1 MIRFS
6 VNEIDWIGLQGRSV
20 RGDLKGLLA
29 LHPDSFVVNVV
40 ITAVVLSS
48 VLNQVSSF

>member
-1 MIRFS
+1 M
-6 VNEIDWIGLQGRSV
+6 

-29 LHPDSFVVNVV
+29 LHPDSFVVDVV

-48 VLNQVSSF
+48 VLNQVSSFLFVITFHHWLEADDGQ